1 MRAMREVEKIRIWYD
16 KAGDYLDVHWVS
28 GSYFTLTG
36 NDQVMVLMDRAGNRC
51 GFKVSAIS
59 KLAAKEVV
67 DGALTPVDLPP
78 AWTEKPAA
86 ATGQGPGL

>member
-1 MRAMREVEKIRIWYD
+1 MRAMREVERIKVWYD

-51 GFKVSAIS
+51 GFKVSAVS
-59 KLAAKEVV
+59 KLAAGEVV
-67 DGALTPVDLPP
+67 GVELTPVALPQAEP
-78 AWTEKPAA
+78 EPAA
-86 ATGQGPGL
+86 VV

>member
-51 GFKVSAIS
+51 GFKVSAVS
-59 KLAAKEVV
+59 KLAAGEVV
-67 DGALTPVDLPP
+67 GVELTPAALPVARP
-78 AWTEKPAA
+78 EPAA
-86 ATGQGPGL
+86 AI

>member
-1 MRAMREVEKIRIWYD
+1 MDKIRRVNVWYD

-51 GFKVSAIS
+51 GFKVSAVS
-59 KLAAKEVV
+59 KLEDGEVV
-67 DGALTPVDLPP
+67 GVELTPVDLPP
-78 AWTEKPAA
+78 ARRPEPAA
-86 ATGQGPGL
+86 TV

>member
-1 MRAMREVEKIRIWYD
+1 MDKIRRVNVWYD

-51 GFKVSAIS
+51 GFKVSAVS
-59 KLAAKEVV
+59 KLEDGEVV
-67 DGALTPVDLPP
+67 DVELTPAALPP
-78 AWTEKPAA
+78 ARRPEPAA
-86 ATGQGPGL
+86 AV

>member
-1 MRAMREVEKIRIWYD
+1 MRAMREVERIKVWYD

-51 GFKVSAIS
+51 GFKVSAVS
-59 KLAAKEVV
+59 KLAAGEVV
-67 DGALTPVDLPP
+67 GVELTPADLSQTWPE
-78 AWTEKPAA
+78 TAA
-86 ATGQGPGL
+86 AV

>member
-1 MRAMREVEKIRIWYD
+1 MDKIRRVNVWYD

-51 GFKVSAIS
+51 GFKVSAVS
-59 KLAAKEVV
+59 KLAAGEVV
-67 DGALTPVDLPP
+67 DVELTPVDLPQSRP
-78 AWTEKPAA
+78 EKAA
-86 ATGQGPGL
+86 VI

>member
-1 MRAMREVEKIRIWYD
+1 MRAMREVEKIGVWYD

-51 GFKVSAIS
+51 GFKVSAVS
-59 KLAAKEVV
+59 KLAAGEVV
-67 DGALTPVDLPP
+67 GVELTPADLPQTQP
-78 AWTEKPAA
+78 EPAA
-86 ATGQGPGL
+86 VI

>member
-1 MRAMREVEKIRIWYD
+1 MDKIRRVNVWYD

-51 GFKVSAIS
+51 GFKVSAVS
-59 KLAAKEVV
+59 KLEDGEVV
-67 DGALTPVDLPP
+67 GVELTPAALPP
-78 AWTEKPAA
+78 ARTEKAVTA
-86 ATGQGPGL
+86 

>member
-1 MRAMREVEKIRIWYD
+1 MDKIRRVNVWYD

-51 GFKVSAIS
+51 GFKVSAVS
-59 KLAAKEVV
+59 KLAAGEVV
-67 DGALTPVDLPP
+67 DVELTPAALPQSRP
-78 AWTEKPAA
+78 EKAA
-86 ATGQGPGL
+86 VI